1 MQRLAHTRMGEGA
14 LAPPV
19 VPNRPRQ
26 PGCAMV
32 ATAGGVV
39 PVTPSAIST
48 NGRAAG
54 ITADVAAVGVDLVAT
69 EGDEK

>member
-1 MQRLAHTRMGEGA
+1 
-14 LAPPV
+14 
-19 VPNRPRQ
+19 
-26 PGCAMV
+26 MV